1 MLFHVRKDSTRLSV
15 VGAGVYRTSQ
25 HIFFFFFFAI
35 QMFTN
40 HNPPE
45 EKNPLALF
53 PPVIDFIKGLK
64 EKLGDSNQ

>member
-1 MLFHVRKDSTRLSV
+1 
-15 VGAGVYRTSQ
+15 
-25 HIFFFFFFAI
+25 
-35 QMFTN
+35 MFTN
-40 HNPPE
+40 HDPPE